1 MKKQA
6 KPHGAGK
13 KLLVPLVV
21 AHVACCG
28 GLLLLPLASSAT
40 IGAAAGW
47 LGDPHVQVG
56 GVAVLLG
63 SGLLIWRRLRR
74 RTRRPEIQDTGV
86 PLATPPMGGRGA

>member
-6 KPHGAGK
+6 KPHGGGR

-28 GLLLLPLASSAT
+28 GLLLLLLAGSAT
-40 IGAAAGW
+40 TGAAAGL
-47 LGDPHVQVG
+47 LGNPHVQVG

-63 SGLLIWRRLRR
+63 SGLLMWRRLRG
-74 RTRRPEIQDTGV
+74 RTRRPEAEDTAIPFGSA
-86 PLATPPMGGRGA
+86 PSPKST